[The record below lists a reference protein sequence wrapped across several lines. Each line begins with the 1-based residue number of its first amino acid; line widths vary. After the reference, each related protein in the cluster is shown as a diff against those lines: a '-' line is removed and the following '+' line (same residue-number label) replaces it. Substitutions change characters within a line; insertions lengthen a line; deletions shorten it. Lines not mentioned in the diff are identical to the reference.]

1 MIFIII
7 NIAAS
12 QCIKQQEK
20 EGREGGGGNARVYS
34 FIEIPLKKSKNMA
47 QNFQHDLETGLIQS
61 LKDDFET
68 KI

>member
-1 MIFIII
+1 MPEFTV
-7 NIAAS
+7 S
-12 QCIKQQEK
+12 QRDPI
-20 EGREGGGGNARVYS
+20 
-34 FIEIPLKKSKNMA
+34 KKSKNMA